1 MGWLQTLPILWL
13 VGSFSFSL
21 AKVMHIKKSSMHK
34 FHTRANGTMTR
45 MEAVKTM
52 YGFQGFV
59 YSIDVSFFINGSR
72 HLINH
77 QHITVMSLKR
87 SGRK

>member
-34 FHTRANGTMTR
+34 FHTRANGPMTR

-59 YSIDVSFFINGSR
+59 YSIDVSFF
-72 HLINH
+72 LLMAPD
-77 QHITVMSLKR
+77 T
-87 SGRK
+87 